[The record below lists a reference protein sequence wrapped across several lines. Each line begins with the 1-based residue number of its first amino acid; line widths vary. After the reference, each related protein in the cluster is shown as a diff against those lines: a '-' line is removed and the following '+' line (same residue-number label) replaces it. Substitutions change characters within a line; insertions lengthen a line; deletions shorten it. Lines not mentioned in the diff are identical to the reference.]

1 MSNSNRWHIYDAN
14 SKDLATTD
22 DWPEEEA
29 AAELITFMENLAY
42 YQATDCIKET
52 LAGIKIH
59 WQRVFA
65 DSDDAVADLNRFIK
79 YWNTHCAEEYK
90 L

>member
-1 MSNSNRWHIYDAN
+1 MSNSNRWHELPT
-14 SKDLATTD
+14 SEDLATTD
-22 DWPEEEA
+22 AWPEEEA
-29 AAELITFMENLAY
+29 AAELITFLENLSY
-42 YQATDCIKET
+42 YQATGCIRET

-65 DSDDAVADLNRFIK
+65 DSDDAVAYLNRFIK
-79 YWNTHCAEEYK
+79 YWNNNCAEEYR